1 MGTLEII
8 GQILGF
14 VTPVIAII
22 SYQMKSQ
29 KNLLIWQIIASAV
42 KGLSYLMLGAISG
55 MALNMVG
62 LVRNTVFFR
71 RKLKGEMGKVIPIVF
86 TVITVIVG
94 IITWKEWYTVFN
106 FSGMVIHAF
115 CMSFSNSQ
123 KVRKSILITS
133 PLVIIYDLFEQ
144 SYGSIVYESLAV
156 ASSIVGIVRHR
167 NKNTE

>member
-1 MGTLEII
+1 MGTFEII

-123 KVRKSILITS
+123 KVRKSILVTS
-133 PLVIIYDLFEQ
+133 PLVIIYDLFER

>member
-1 MGTLEII
+1 MGTFEII

-106 FSGMVIHAF
+106 FSNR
-115 CMSFSNSQ
+115 S
-123 KVRKSILITS
+123 
-133 PLVIIYDLFEQ
+133 
-144 SYGSIVYESLAV
+144 
-156 ASSIVGIVRHR
+156 
-167 NKNTE
+167 